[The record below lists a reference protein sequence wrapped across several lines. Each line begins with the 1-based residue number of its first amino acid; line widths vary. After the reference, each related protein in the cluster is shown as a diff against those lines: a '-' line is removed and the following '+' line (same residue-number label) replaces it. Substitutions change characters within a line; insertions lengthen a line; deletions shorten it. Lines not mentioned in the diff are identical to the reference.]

1 MKKHEQILK
10 TIIDS
15 KQVNYS
21 KSELIKLI
29 SEIGKTP
36 RKTAAEKM
44 RDLVTESK
52 MNVQAFISHE
62 KFHNIMHDHL
72 FIASD
77 PKVSDDEKRIRIV
90 TLIKKACKK
99 NYSYGIDNAFND
111 MLNAYNKLNKQD
123 AGTSFNI

>member
-1 MKKHEQILK
+1 MKKFDKILK

-15 KQVNYS
+15 NKVNYS
-21 KSELIKLI
+21 KSELITLI
-29 SEIGKTP
+29 YEIGKTP

-52 MNVQAFISHE
+52 MNVQAFINHE
-62 KFHNIMHDHL
+62 KFHNRMHDHL

-77 PKVSDDEKRIRIV
+77 PKVSDDEKRIRFV

-99 NYSYGIDNAFND
+99 NYSYGIDRAYND
-111 MLNAYNKLNKQD
+111 MLNAYDLIK
-123 AGTSFNI
+123 